1 MALVKELH
9 INGSTRTVSAD
20 ADRFLLYVL
29 RDDLDM
35 IGTKFG
41 CGEGQCGACTV
52 LLDGQ
57 PVRSCIT
64 KVGAVGSRKITTIEG
79 LAKGGRLHPLQQ
91 AFIDLGAMQ
100 CGYCTPGMILAGA
113 ALLEKNPHPSR
124 EQIVQAMNGNMC
136 RCGTY
141 PRVVAAVEKAAK
153 AGGRR

>member
-1 MALVKELH
+1 MGLVKELH
-9 INGSTRTVSAD
+9 INGSLRAVSAD
-20 ADRFLLYVL
+20 PDRLLLYVL
-29 RDDLDM
+29 RNDLDL
-35 IGTKFG
+35 IGTKYG

-57 PVRSCIT
+57 PVRSCLT
-64 KVGAVGSRKITTIEG
+64 KVGAVGSRKIVTIEG
-79 LAKGGRLHPLQQ
+79 LAGGGRLHPLQQ

-113 ALLEKNPHPSR
+113 ALLERNPHPSR
-124 EQIVQAMNGNMC
+124 DEIIQAMNGNMC

-141 PRVVAAVEKAAK
+141 PRIIAAIEQAAQ